1 MPRLNISS
9 STLTSQN
16 QGGGSSKAGSPST
29 IGLGRFSKNSI
40 KKRASACKCSTKS
53 SCTTI
58 GTFSF
63 INGTKLG
70 FGLGL
75 PPGTIS
81 PYFVSAAVNT
91 LNENG
96 ITSTTLTNLPDSVK
110 AGCTIIH
117 NNIVYTI
124 VLVDYLF
131 GSPIYFLDKV
141 FPTEGINT
149 VVKCC

>member
-9 STLTSQN
+9 STLTSHN

-58 GTFSF
+58 GTNLHLG
-63 INGTKLG
+63 NGY
-70 FGLGL
+70 FYRSYIYEIYGLIL
-75 PPGTIS
+75 PPNQYPNNLVFVTNGNIS
-81 PYFVSAAVNT
+81 
-91 LNENG
+91 LN
-96 ITSTTLTNLPDSVK
+96 SVK
-110 AGCTIIH
+110 VGCTLIH
-117 NNIVYTI
+117 NNIEYTI
-124 VLVDYLF
+124 FNRVDRV
-131 GSPIYFLDKV
+131 IVLDKD
-141 FPTEGINT
+141 FPFEGINA

>member
-58 GTFSF
+58 GTFFF
-63 INGTKLG
+63 INGTVIAIG
-70 FGLGL
+70 TGL
-75 PPGTIS
+75 PPGSI
-81 PYFVSAAVNT
+81 PPNFVGAFDYT

-96 ITSTTLTNLPDSVK
+96 ITITNSINLPDSVK

-124 VLVDYLF
+124 LNRSGGRF
-131 GSPIYFLDKV
+131 SLDKD
-141 FPTEGINT
+141 FPTVGINA

>member
-63 INGTKLG
+63 INGTALENI
-70 FGLGL
+70 LQL
-75 PPGTIS
+75 PHGTI
-81 PYFVSAAVNT
+81 PPNFVVAVDTNT
-91 LNENG
+91 G
-96 ITSTTLTNLPDSVK
+96 HPMILPDSVK
-110 AGCTIIH
+110 VGCTLIH
-117 NNIVYTI
+117 NNIEYTI
-124 VLVDYLF
+124 LQIHDGTY
-131 GSPIYFLDKV
+131 ILDKD
-141 FPTEGINT
+141 FPLVGINT

>member
-58 GTFSF
+58 GTFRF
-63 INGTKLG
+63 INGAKLENI
-70 FGLGL
+70 LQT
-75 PPGTIS
+75 PPGNI
-81 PYFVSAAVNT
+81 PPNVVSAVVVT
-91 LNENG
+91 LTENG
-96 ITSTTLTNLPDSVK
+96 MTSVPINLPDSVK

-117 NNIVYTI
+117 NNIEYTI
-124 VLVDYLF
+124 LVRRVDGLYV
-131 GSPIYFLDKV
+131 LDKD
-141 FPTEGINT
+141 FPLEGINA

>member
-53 SCTTI
+53 SSTKSSCTTI
-58 GTFSF
+58 GTFIF
-63 INGTKLG
+63 RNGN
-70 FGLGL
+70 GLGL
-75 PPGTIS
+75 PPGTIPPNYVLS
-81 PYFVSAAVNT
+81 VVYT
-91 LNENG
+91 LSENG
-96 ITSTTLTNLPDSVK
+96 ATMITQNTLPDSVK

-117 NNIVYTI
+117 NNIEYTI
-124 VLVDYLF
+124 LNRRADGLYV
-131 GSPIYFLDKV
+131 LDKI
-141 FPTEGINT
+141 FPLEGRNT

>member
-63 INGTKLG
+63 INGSAIERQLQ
-70 FGLGL
+70 L
-75 PPGTIS
+75 PPGTIL
-81 PYFVSAAVNT
+81 PIVVAPFVV
-91 LNENG
+91 
-96 ITSTTLTNLPDSVK
+96 LPDSVK

-117 NNIVYTI
+117 DNIVYTI
-124 VLVDYLF
+124 LNRSGGRF
-131 GSPIYFLDKV
+131 SLDKD
-141 FPTEGINT
+141 FPTVGINA

>member
-58 GTFSF
+58 GTFFF
-63 INGTKLG
+63 INGDYYKDNLYSL
-70 FGLGL
+70 FGIIQS
-75 PPGTIS
+75 PP
-81 PYFVSAAVNT
+81 PNFVVTGAVF
-91 LNENG
+91 
-96 ITSTTLTNLPDSVK
+96 TNDVTDIK
-110 AGCTIIH
+110 VGCTLIH
-117 NNIVYTI
+117 NNIEYTI
-124 VLVDYLF
+124 LQIVNGFY
-131 GSPIYFLDKV
+131 SLDKD
-141 FPTEGINT
+141 FPRVGRNT
-149 VVKCC
+149 VVKCCSYNNF

>member
-58 GTFSF
+58 GTNLHLGNGYFYRSYIYVTYGLILTPNQYPNNLVF
-63 INGTKLG
+63 VINGN
-70 FGLGL
+70 
-75 PPGTIS
+75 IS
-81 PYFVSAAVNT
+81 
-91 LNENG
+91 LN
-96 ITSTTLTNLPDSVK
+96 SVK
-110 AGCTIIH
+110 VGCTLIH
-117 NNIVYTI
+117 NNIEYTI
-124 VLVDYLF
+124 LNRVDRV
-131 GSPIYFLDKV
+131 IVLDKD
-141 FPTEGINT
+141 FPFEGINA

>member
-58 GTFSF
+58 GTFIF
-63 INGTKLG
+63 INGTAIENHFRLSS
-70 FGLGL
+70 
-75 PPGTIS
+75 GTI
-81 PYFVSAAVNT
+81 PPNYVLAVVYT
-91 LNENG
+91 LTENG
-96 ITSTTLTNLPDSVK
+96 ITITTPIILPDSVTV
-110 AGCTIIH
+110 GCTIIH
-117 NNIVYTI
+117 NNIEYTI
-124 VLVDYLF
+124 LQIVNGWY
-131 GSPIYFLDKV
+131 ILDKI
-141 FPTEGINT
+141 FPLEGINT

>member
-58 GTFSF
+58 GTFTF
-63 INGTKLG
+63 INGTTI
-70 FGLGL
+70 
-75 PPGTIS
+75 GTIFIGLVL
-81 PYFVSAAVNT
+81 PDNAVLANAV
-91 LNENG
+91 
-96 ITSTTLTNLPDSVK
+96 PDSVK
-110 AGCTIIH
+110 VGCTLIH
-117 NNIVYTI
+117 NNIEYTI
-124 VLVDYLF
+124 LQIVDGF
-131 GSPIYFLDKV
+131 FILDKD
-141 FPTEGINT
+141 FPRDGNA